1 VSETET
7 LDPAAGFAALMS
19 KAAEAATPAE
29 EAPFGYTRDEATG
42 ELRPKKAQGR
52 PRKSPTLDELKAAK
66 EAEAAAAEGAA
77 KAGDRAPSARRP
89 HRRTRGEPAAD
100 KPKQPV
106 PQFREGQIERG
117 INQLYR
123 KAGKLIRVMDADV
136 GQALIDITRK
146 EDAEDQTVGECWE
159 QLARTNPRIRA
170 FLLRM
175 IAGGAWGQLF
185 MCHAPVLMAIVMK
198 DAIRRRLPFGKVV
211 QAFLEPD
218 EDGDA
223 PADGTVAE
231 GLTMPDM
238 GQMMAMAQQ
247 FAEQAMNGRAASS
260 SPRSPEG
267 PVMPVFPGGLT
278 AGTEVVPDPR
288 RSPAG
293 PGVTAAVPAASGS

>member
-1 VSETET
+1 
-7 LDPAAGFAALMS
+7 MS
-19 KAAEAATPAE
+19 KAAEQAGPAE
-29 EAPFGYTRDEATG
+29 EAPFGFTRDEATG
-42 ELRPKKAQGR
+42 ELRPKKAAGR
-52 PRKSPTLDELKAAK
+52 PRKTPTLDELKAAK

-117 INQLYR
+117 INGLYR
-123 KAGKLIRVMDADV
+123 KAGRMIRVADHDI
-136 GQALIDITRK
+136 GQAFIDITRK
-146 EDAEDQTVGECWE
+146 EDAEDVTVGEAWE

-175 IAGGAWGQLF
+175 IAGGAVGQLF
-185 MCHAPVLMAIVMK
+185 MCHAPIVMALLMK
-198 DAIRRRLPFGKVV
+198 DAIRKRLPFPKLAE
-211 QAFLEPD
+211 AFLTPD

-247 FAEQAMNGRAASS
+247 FAEQAMNGRAAPPG
-260 SPRSPEG
+260 PRV
-267 PVMPVFPGGLT
+267 PVAPDGT
-278 AGTEVVPDPR
+278 APDP
-288 RSPAG
+288 PPPVA
-293 PGVTAAVPAASGS
+293 

>member
-1 VSETET
+1 MSINAADESTDV
-7 LDPAAGFAALMS
+7 AAGFAALMS
-19 KAAEAATPAE
+19 KAAEAAGPE
-29 EAPFGYTRDEATG
+29 GEAPFGYTRDEATG
-42 ELRPKKAQGR
+42 ELRPKKAAGR
-52 PRKSPTLDELKAAK
+52 PRKSPTLDELKAQK
-66 EAEAAAAEGAA
+66 DAEAAEAGADRHQAGA
-77 KAGDRAPSARRP
+77 KPEDRAPSARRP
-89 HRRTRGEPAAD
+89 HRRKAAGEPD
-100 KPKQPV
+100 KPKPPV

-170 FLLRM
+170 VLLKM

-198 DAIRRRLPFGKVV
+198 DAIRRRLPFGKVIQV
-211 QAFLEPD
+211 FLEPD
-218 EDGDA
+218 EDGEA

-238 GQMMAMAQQ
+238 GEMMEMARQ
-247 FAEQAMNGRAASS
+247 FAEQAMNGRAAPSG
-260 SPRSPEG
+260 PRV
-267 PVMPVFPGGLT
+267 PVAPDGS
-278 AGTEVVPDPR
+278 APDP
-288 RSPAG
+288 PLPVA
-293 PGVTAAVPAASGS
+293 

>member
-1 VSETET
+1 MGAIVSAMSETSVDET
-7 LDPAAGFAALMS
+7 ADVAAGFAALMA
-19 KAAEAATPAE
+19 KAAEQAAPAE
-29 EAPFGYTRDEATG
+29 EAPFGYTRDETTG
-42 ELRPKKAQGR
+42 ELRPKKAAGR
-52 PRKSPTLDELKAAK
+52 PRTKPPSLDELKAQK
-66 EAEAAAAEGAA
+66 EAEAPAAEGTA
-77 KAGDRAPSARRP
+77 KAEDRAPSARRP
-89 HRRTRGEPAAD
+89 HRRTKGEPEPG

-198 DAIRRRLPFGKVV
+198 DAIRKRLPFGKVV

-247 FAEQAMNGRAASS
+247 FAEQAMNGRAAAT
-260 SPRSPEG
+260 SPRAPEA
-267 PVMPVFPGGLT
+267 P
-278 AGTEVVPDPR
+278 VVPDPR